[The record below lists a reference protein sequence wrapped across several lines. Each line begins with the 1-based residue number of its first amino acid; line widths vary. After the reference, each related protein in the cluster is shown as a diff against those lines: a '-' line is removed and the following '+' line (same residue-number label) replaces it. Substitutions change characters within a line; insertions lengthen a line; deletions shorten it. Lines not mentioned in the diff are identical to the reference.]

1 LRFINGHNES
11 ETDGKLATEEI
22 DGKFFGRIYSDPRDE
37 DLIASMFATQNAT
50 PQDHRS
56 DLEQNHACAITKT
69 IGRVYVAE
77 QHEGTSRLKSET
89 GKGKA
94 RGVDRVEILYRV

>member
-1 LRFINGHNES
+1 LRFINGHNKS
-11 ETDGKLATEEI
+11 ETDEKLAIEEI
-22 DGKFFGRIYSDPRDE
+22 DRKFFRRIYSDPRDE
-37 DLIASMFATQNAT
+37 NLIACMFATQNLT

-69 IGRVYVAE
+69 IGRVYVAL

-89 GKGKA
+89 CKGKA
-94 RGVDRVEILYRV
+94 RGVDRVEKFCRV